1 MEATMNSRPYYN
13 DEIIDPPDDLTD
25 EEREEL
31 DDILERYADDWY
43 ESDSLER
50 AESDW
55 YEANK

>member
-1 MEATMNSRPYYN
+1 MNSRPYYN

-50 AESDW
+50 AASDW

>member
-1 MEATMNSRPYYN
+1 MSYRPNYEAPEQIN
-13 DEIIDPPDDLTD
+13 PPDDDLTD

-55 YEANK
+55 YEANQ